1 MRKQNCRSHWKTCCD
16 DRKAMLRSLLR
27 DGHEQ
32 HDNDG
37 FRLRGLGFSRLDGF
51 SDVVF
56 GFALTLL
63 VVSLEVPKGFDE
75 LHALWAGFI
84 PFAVS
89 FLLLMLVWFG
99 HYTFFRRFGTHDA
112 GTVWLNGVLLFVV
125 LFYVYPLKFLFRSAF
140 NQVGAFN
147 DANQVREVVVLFSL
161 GFFAIYFLF
170 AALYANGY
178 RQRKHLQ
185 LSAVEQMLTRHA
197 ILEEGG
203 TAVVGLV
210 VIALAY
216 LLPPGHSGSACLA
229 FLLTGVWKT
238 IIGGWS
244 GKKSRRMRADESPAM
259 PQS

>member
-1 MRKQNCRSHWKTCCD
+1 
-16 DRKAMLRSLLR
+16 MLRSLLHNEHALT
-27 DGHEQ
+27 DS
-32 HDNDG
+32 DG

-63 VVSLEVPKGFDE
+63 IVSLEVPKGFDE

-84 PFAVS
+84 PFAIS
-89 FLLLMLVWFG
+89 FLLLMLVWYG

-112 GTVWLNGVLLFVV
+112 GTIWLNGVLLFVV

-147 DANQVREVVVLFSL
+147 EASQVREVVLLFSL
-161 GFFAIYFLF
+161 GFSAIYFLF

-178 RQRKHLQ
+178 RQRKQ
-185 LSAVEQMLTRHA
+185 LELNPLEQMLARHA
-197 ILEEGG
+197 IVEEGG
-203 TAVVGLV
+203 TGAVGLL

-216 LLPPGHSGSACLA
+216 LLPPGHAGIACLA

-244 GKKSRRMRADESPAM
+244 GRTSRKMRVDQMAVA
-259 PQS
+259 PQA

>member
-1 MRKQNCRSHWKTCCD
+1 
-16 DRKAMLRSLLR
+16 MLRSMLHNEHALT
-27 DGHEQ
+27 DS
-32 HDNDG
+32 DG

-75 LHALWAGFI
+75 LHAMWAGFI

-89 FLLLMLVWFG
+89 FLLLMLVWYG
-99 HYTFFRRFGTHDA
+99 HYNFFRRFGTHDP
-112 GTVWLNGVLLFVV
+112 GTIWLNGVLLFVV

-147 DANQVREVVVLFSL
+147 EASQVREVVLLFSL
-161 GFFAIYFLF
+161 GFSAIYFLF

-178 RQRKHLQ
+178 RQRKRLE
-185 LSAVEQMLTRHA
+185 LNPIEQMLTRHA

-203 TAVVGLV
+203 TAVVGLI
-210 VIALAY
+210 VIALAF

-238 IIGGWS
+238 IVGGWS
-244 GKKSRRMRADESPAM
+244 GRKSRRMHANESPAM
-259 PQS
+259 SQR

>member
-1 MRKQNCRSHWKTCCD
+1 
-16 DRKAMLRSLLR
+16 MLRAALHE
-27 DGHEQ
+27 GHDQ
-32 HDNDG
+32 TDSDG

-63 VVSLEVPKGFDE
+63 VVSLEVPKGFEE
-75 LHALWAGFI
+75 LHNLWAGFI
-84 PFAVS
+84 PFGIS

-112 GTVWLNGVLLFVV
+112 GTIWLNGVLLFVV

-140 NQVGAFN
+140 DQVGDFH
-147 DANQVREVVVLFSL
+147 DANQIREVVTLFSL
-161 GFFAIYFLF
+161 GFTAIYFLF

-178 RQRKHLQ
+178 RQRRLLG
-185 LSAVEQMLTRHA
+185 LSPLEELLTRHA
-197 ILEEGG
+197 IMEEGG
-203 TAVVGLV
+203 TGAIGLV

-216 LLPPGHSGSACLA
+216 LLPPGHAGISCLA

-238 IIGGWS
+238 IMGRSNGRAA
-244 GKKSRRMRADESPAM
+244 RRMRAEESAASPVT
-259 PQS
+259 

>member
-1 MRKQNCRSHWKTCCD
+1 
-16 DRKAMLRSLLR
+16 MLRSLLH

-32 HDNDG
+32 YDSDG

-89 FLLLMLVWFG
+89 FLLLMLVWYG

-112 GTVWLNGVLLFVV
+112 GTMWLNGVLLFVV
-125 LFYVYPLKFLFRSAF
+125 LFYVYPLKFLFLSAF
-140 NQVGAFN
+140 DQVGVFN
-147 DANQVREVVVLFSL
+147 EPSRTVREVVVLFSA
-161 GFFAIYFLF
+161 GFSAIYFLF

-178 RQRKHLQ
+178 RQRSSLE
-185 LSAVEQMLTRHA
+185 LNPLEQMLTRHA
-197 ILEEGG
+197 IRRGG
-203 TAVVGLV
+203 RRGGCRPGGDCARVPAAARSCQPCVPRISALTAFGEDDHRPLVGQE
-210 VIALAY
+210 IAQD
-216 LLPPGHSGSACLA
+216 
-229 FLLTGVWKT
+229 
-238 IIGGWS
+238 GG
-244 GKKSRRMRADESPAM
+244 R
-259 PQS
+259 